1 MLPLAMN
8 ELIQKNLKDVGLD
21 MEVQPVEWNT
31 LLTRWRAGFHTP
43 ENEGLNGWNISLAFP
58 DPSSAFQRFFH
69 SRSVIPTSL
78 NTMPYLKPGGGRDPR
93 RRREDV
99 RREGA
104 GSPARQAARGARRRR
119 AVDLHRTRPE
129 PRAMSA
135 KVKGFV
141 SATTAGAAWRC
152 DASQVGS
159 LQAPLEPT
167 HARGRT
173 GPVKPRGAL
182 A

>member
-78 NTMPYLKPGGGRDPR
+78 NTMPYLNPEADANPR

-119 AVDLHRTRPE
+119 AWIFIVHDLN

-141 SATTAGAAWRC
+141 SFWPTDASGAAC
-152 DASQVGS
+152 
-159 LQAPLEPT
+159 PL
-167 HARGRT
+167 AIRD
-173 GPVKPRGAL
+173 
-182 A
+182 